1 MKLKLV
7 TALFVLGLAQACSI
21 NAAQS
26 TNNSNDGAA
35 VNTNDFAVQFAKGEN
50 FAELKGTI
58 KGYDVDRYSFYAK
71 QGQLLTLE
79 TIDNDRQ
86 IQFSLSHAKAD
97 NLSATYQV
105 LPYSGKYTL
114 TVYQTRND
122 ARKQPN
128 AKRVYDV
135 KLKISNAAQAN
146 TGKNNSGDVV
156 YRCDNGKDLNV
167 SYQKDQVNVFWQGK
181 TEVLKQ
187 DKKLSQDDNFVFA
200 NQHYMLSVEAL
211 NTQNWQQSKVN
222 SWLQLGKTASQDKV
236 LLQECVA
243 K

>member
-7 TALFVLGLAQACSI
+7 TVLFVLGLAQACSV
-21 NAAQS
+21 NAEQS

-35 VNTNDFAVQFAKGEN
+35 VNTNDFSVQFAKGEN

-86 IQFSLSHAKAD
+86 IQFSLNHAKATA
-97 NLSATYQV
+97 NLSAIYQV

-128 AKRVYDV
+128 VKRVYNV
-135 KLKISNAAQAN
+135 KLKIINVEQ
-146 TGKNNSGDVV
+146 KNIKGINDIV
-156 YRCDNGKDLNV
+156 YRCDNGKDLKI
-167 SYQKDQVNVFWQGK
+167 SYQQDQVNVFWQGK
-181 TEVLKQ
+181 MELLKW
-187 DKKLSQDDNFVFA
+187 DKQLSQGDHFVFA
-200 NQHYMLSVEAL
+200 NQYYMLSVEAL

>member
-7 TALFVLGLAQACSI
+7 TALFVFGLAQACSV

-35 VNTNDFAVQFAKGEN
+35 VNTNDFSVQFAKGEN

-86 IQFSLSHAKAD
+86 IQFSLNHAKATA
-97 NLSATYQV
+97 NLSAIYQV

-128 AKRVYDV
+128 VKRVYNV
-135 KLKISNAAQAN
+135 KLKIINVEQ
-146 TGKNNSGDVV
+146 KNIKGINDIV
-156 YRCDNGKDLNV
+156 YRCDNGKDLKI
-167 SYQKDQVNVFWQGK
+167 SYQQDQVNVFWQGK

-211 NTQNWQQSKVN
+211 NKQNWQQSKVN

>member
-7 TALFVLGLAQACSI
+7 TVLFVLGLAQACSI

-35 VNTNDFAVQFAKGEN
+35 VNTNDFSVQFAKGEN

-86 IQFSLSHAKAD
+86 IQFSLNHAKATA
-97 NLSATYQV
+97 NLSAIYQV

-128 AKRVYDV
+128 VKRVYNV
-135 KLKISNAAQAN
+135 KLKIINVEQ
-146 TGKNNSGDVV
+146 KNIKGINDIV
-156 YRCDNGKDLNV
+156 YRCDNGKDLKI
-167 SYQKDQVNVFWQGK
+167 SYQQDQVNVFWQGK
-181 TEVLKQ
+181 TEVLQQ

-211 NTQNWQQSKVN
+211 NKQNWQQSKVN
-222 SWLQLGKTASQDKV
+222 SWLQLGKIASQDKV

>member
-7 TALFVLGLAQACSI
+7 TVLFVLGLAQACSV

-35 VNTNDFAVQFAKGEN
+35 VNTNDFSVQFAKGEN

-128 AKRVYDV
+128 VKRVYNV
-135 KLKISNAAQAN
+135 KLKIINVEQ
-146 TGKNNSGDVV
+146 KNIKGINDIV
-156 YRCDNGKDLNV
+156 YRCDNGKDLKI
-167 SYQKDQVNVFWQGK
+167 SYQQDQVNVFWQGK

-211 NTQNWQQSKVN
+211 NKQNWQQSKVN

>member
-7 TALFVLGLAQACSI
+7 TVLFVLGLAQACSV

-35 VNTNDFAVQFAKGEN
+35 VNTNDFSVQFAKGEN

-86 IQFSLSHAKAD
+86 IQFSLNHAKATA
-97 NLSATYQV
+97 NLSAIYQV

-128 AKRVYDV
+128 VKRVYNV
-135 KLKISNAAQAN
+135 KLKIINVEQ
-146 TGKNNSGDVV
+146 KNIKGINDIV
-156 YRCDNGKDLNV
+156 YRCDNGKDLKI
-167 SYQKDQVNVFWQGK
+167 SYQQDQVNVFWQGK
-181 TEVLKQ
+181 MELLKW
-187 DKKLSQDDNFVFA
+187 DKQLSQGDNFIFA
-200 NQHYMLSVEAL
+200 NQYYMLSVEAL

>member
-7 TALFVLGLAQACSI
+7 TVLFVLGLAQACSV

-35 VNTNDFAVQFAKGEN
+35 VNTNDFSVQFAKGEN

-86 IQFSLSHAKAD
+86 IQFSLNHAKATA
-97 NLSATYQV
+97 NLSAIYQV

-128 AKRVYDV
+128 VKRVYNV
-135 KLKISNAAQAN
+135 KLKIINVEQ
-146 TGKNNSGDVV
+146 KNIKGINDIV
-156 YRCDNGKDLNV
+156 YRCDNGKDLKI
-167 SYQKDQVNVFWQGK
+167 SYQQDQVNVFWQGK

-211 NTQNWQQSKVN
+211 NKQNWQQSKVN